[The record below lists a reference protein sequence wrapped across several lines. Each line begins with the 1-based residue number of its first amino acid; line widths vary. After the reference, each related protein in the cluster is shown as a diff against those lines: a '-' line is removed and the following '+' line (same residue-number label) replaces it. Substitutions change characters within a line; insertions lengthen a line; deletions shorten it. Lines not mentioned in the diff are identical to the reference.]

1 MHIVHVFIHVKD
13 NQVEEFKTATVKN
26 ARNSLQEPGIARFD
40 LIQQTDDLTRFL
52 LVEVYKTSRDAA
64 SHKETTHYKL
74 WNNTVES
81 MMAEPRTR
89 QIYRN
94 VYPDESGWG

>member
-1 MHIVHVFIHVKD
+1 MHIVHVFIHIKEG
-13 NQVEEFKTATVKN
+13 QVEEFKTATVKN

-40 LIQQTDDLTRFL
+40 LIQQTDDPTRFL
-52 LVEVYKTSRDAA
+52 LVEVYRTAQDAA

-74 WNNTVES
+74 WQNTVES

-89 QIYRN
+89 LIYRN
-94 VYPDESGWG
+94 VFPDESGWG